1 MVKAICFDFDGTLV
15 DSEHLHY
22 ASWQTELQ
30 PSGCSLEKSRYMA
43 QFSGVSTYATAEILI
58 RDYQL
63 PITIE
68 QLMDKN
74 TARFLALLQTEL
86 PVPMPGAE
94 ALLQKIQQT
103 ELAMALV
110 TGSYRCEIEPV
121 LDNLGWR
128 DFFPLIVTR
137 DDVQHAK
144 PHPEP
149 YLTALER
156 LNLSAAECLALED
169 SPTGI
174 RSAHDAGLTVLAVTT
189 VHTTLSADVGYS
201 AIFYSVQDVEEHVR
215 QLVSASFAKE

>member
-1 MVKAICFDFDGTLV
+1 
-15 DSEHLHY
+15 
-22 ASWQTELQ
+22 
-30 PSGCSLEKSRYMA
+30 
-43 QFSGVSTYATAEILI
+43 
-58 RDYQL
+58 
-63 PITIE
+63 
-68 QLMDKN
+68 
-74 TARFLALLQTEL
+74 
-86 PVPMPGAE
+86 
-94 ALLQKIQQT
+94 
-103 ELAMALV
+103 MALV

-201 AIFYSVQDVEEHVR
+201 AIFIRCRKWESMSDNWFQRRLLKNDVTALSTLQNQSDITLKSCH
-215 QLVSASFAKE
+215 SG

>member
-22 ASWQTELQ
+22 AAWQAELQ
-30 PSGCSLEKSRYMA
+30 PFGCSLEKSRYMA
-43 QFSGVSTYATAEILI
+43 QFSGVSTFATAETLI
-58 RDYQL
+58 HDYQL
-63 PITIE
+63 PIAIE
-68 QLMDKN
+68 QLMDQK

-86 PVPMPGAE
+86 PIPMPGAE
-94 ALLQKIQQT
+94 ALLQTIRQT

-156 LNLSAAECLALED
+156 LNLSATECLALED

-189 VHTTLSADVGYS
+189 EHTRLEADMGYS
-201 AIFYSVQDVEEHVR
+201 ELFFSLQEVGEHVT
-215 QLVSASFAKE
+215 QLIMLSGAPE

>member
-1 MVKAICFDFDGTLV
+1 M
-15 DSEHLHY
+15 
-22 ASWQTELQ
+22 
-30 PSGCSLEKSRYMA
+30 
-43 QFSGVSTYATAEILI
+43 
-58 RDYQL
+58 
-63 PITIE
+63 
-68 QLMDKN
+68 
-74 TARFLALLQTEL
+74 
-86 PVPMPGAE
+86 
-94 ALLQKIQQT
+94 
-103 ELAMALV
+103 
-110 TGSYRCEIEPV
+110 

-201 AIFYSVQDVEEHVR
+201 AIFYSLQDVEEHVR

>member
-22 ASWQTELQ
+22 AAWQAELQ
-30 PSGCSLEKSRYMA
+30 PFGCSLEKSRYMA
-43 QFSGVSTYATAEILI
+43 QFSGVSTFATAETLI

-63 PITIE
+63 PIAIE
-68 QLMDKN
+68 QLMNQK
-74 TARFLALLQTEL
+74 TARFLTLLQTEL

-94 ALLQKIQQT
+94 ALLQTIRQT

-110 TGSYRCEIEPV
+110 TGSYRREIEPV
-121 LDNLGWR
+121 LENLGWR

-156 LNLSAAECLALED
+156 LNLSATECLALED

-189 VHTTLSADVGYS
+189 EHTRLAADMGYS
-201 AIFYSVQDVEEHVR
+201 ELFFSLQAVGEHVTH
-215 QLVSASFAKE
+215 LVMLSGEPE

>member
-22 ASWQTELQ
+22 AAWQAELQ
-30 PSGCSLEKSRYMA
+30 PFGCSLEKSRYMA
-43 QFSGVSTYATAEILI
+43 QFSGVSTFATAETLI

-63 PITIE
+63 PIAIE
-68 QLMDKN
+68 QLMDQK
-74 TARFLALLQTEL
+74 TARFLTLLQTEL
-86 PVPMPGAE
+86 PIPMPGAE
-94 ALLQKIQQT
+94 ALLQTIRQT

-156 LNLSAAECLALED
+156 LNLSATECLALED

-189 VHTTLSADVGYS
+189 EHTRLAADMGYS
-201 AIFYSVQDVEEHVR
+201 ELFFSLREVGEHVA
-215 QLVSASFAKE
+215 QLIMLSGEPE